1 MEYAL
6 IKSGSVQNVIVADE
20 AFIAAIASEWGHI
33 ERIDTPAERAL
44 GVGVGWGWDG
54 AAFIAPPPGQ
64 APTPSPADVARRI
77 TKLAFRNR
85 FTKAEKAGIEF
96 AALDDPT
103 APISQRQ
110 QAAALRAD
118 LKDQEQATFIDLD
131 DEDTRTGVL
140 TLEAVGLIAAGRA
153 VEILD
158 TPVQDKELLT
168 G

>member
-1 MEYAL
+1 MIYEILDAQ
-6 IKSGSVQNVIVADE
+6 GNVENTIVADE
-20 AFIAAIASEWGHI
+20 QFMQANYPAGSYRLVPDAASPE
-33 ERIDTPAERAL
+33 PAPE
-44 GVGVGWGWDG
+44 D
-54 AAFIAPPPGQ
+54 
-64 APTPSPADVARRI
+64 RRI

-85 FTKAEKAGIEF
+85 FTKAERAGIEF

-103 APISQRQ
+103 APIAQRQ

-118 LKDQEQATFIDLD
+118 LKNQEQATYIDLD

-140 TLEAVGLIAAGRA
+140 TLKAVGLIAAGRA

-158 TPVQDKELLT
+158 APVQDGERFA

>member
-6 IKSGSVQNVIVADE
+6 IKSGTVQNVIVADD
-20 AFIAAIASEWGHI
+20 AFIDSIASEWEHI
-33 ERIDTPAERAL
+33 ERIDTPAEQAL
-44 GVGVGWGWDG
+44 GVGIGWGWDG

-64 APTPSPADVARRI
+64 ASTPPPANVARRI

-103 APISQRQ
+103 SPIAQRQ

-118 LKDQEQATFIDLD
+118 LKDLDQATFIDLD

-140 TLEAVGLIAAGRA
+140 TLEAVGLISAGRA
-153 VEILD
+153 VEIIGA
-158 TPVQDKELLT
+158 PVQDKERLT

>member
-1 MEYAL
+1 MIYEILDAR
-6 IKSGSVQNVIVADE
+6 GNVENTIVADE
-20 AFIAAIASEWGHI
+20 QLML
-33 ERIDTPAERAL
+33 ERYPEGNYRLVPDVPTPA
-44 GVGVGWGWDG
+44 
-54 AAFIAPPPGQ
+54 
-64 APTPSPADVARRI
+64 TADRRI

-103 APISQRQ
+103 APIAQRQ

-118 LKDQEQATFIDLD
+118 LKDQDQATFIDLD

-140 TLEAVGLIAAGRA
+140 TLEAAGLIAAGRA

-158 TPVQDKELLT
+158 APVQDKERFT

>member
-1 MEYAL
+1 MYFYAQVNSKNIVEGVTQSSEAITAAHMVPIPEYTDGLLGKMYDAEASAAASTPVFVDAPAQPL
-6 IKSGSVQNVIVADE
+6 GGS
-20 AFIAAIASEWGHI
+20 
-33 ERIDTPAERAL
+33 P
-44 GVGVGWGWDG
+44 
-54 AAFIAPPPGQ
+54 
-64 APTPSPADVARRI
+64 RRI

-103 APISQRQ
+103 APIAQRQ

-118 LKDQEQATFIDLD
+118 LKDQEQAAFIDLD

-158 TPVQDKELLT
+158 TPVQDKERFT

>member
-1 MEYAL
+1 MPYYAQ
-6 IKSGSVQNVIVADE
+6 INGDSVCTAVTETHGELSAASNIIAIEGLNSELLGKLYDAE
-20 AFIAAIASEWGHI
+20 ASAAAGAPVFV
-33 ERIDTPAERAL
+33 DAPAQPL
-44 GVGVGWGWDG
+44 GD
-54 AAFIAPPPGQ
+54 
-64 APTPSPADVARRI
+64 SPRRI

-85 FTKAEKAGIEF
+85 FTKAEKASIEF

-103 APISQRQ
+103 APIAQRQ

-153 VEILD
+153 VEILEA
-158 TPVQDKELLT
+158 PVQDKERFT